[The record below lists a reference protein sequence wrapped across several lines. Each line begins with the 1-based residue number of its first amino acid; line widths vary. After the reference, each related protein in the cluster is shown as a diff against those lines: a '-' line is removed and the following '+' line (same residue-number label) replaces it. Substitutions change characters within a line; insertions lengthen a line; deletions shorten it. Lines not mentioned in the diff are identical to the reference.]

1 MQVIEGLA
9 LTFQRFGLSVSVDGG
24 RGSWELDR
32 SCSNGR
38 VRLSWLEG
46 FQGFSKARHQSI
58 APGRVNRRSRKRV
71 GSQRGRHFSIPKDIT
86 RATLYGSAQVKL
98 AGSDTSPLPL

>member
-1 MQVIEGLA
+1 MIEGLA

-38 VRLSWLEG
+38 MRLSWLEG

-58 APGRVNRRSRKRV
+58 APGGVDRASRGQV
-71 GSQRGRHFSIPKDIT
+71 GSRPGGLGGLVCTVLLR
-86 RATLYGSAQVKL
+86 L
-98 AGSDTSPLPL
+98 